1 MAQPDRLVEGAYV
14 LYLKAESAPPARHR
28 TRRPTWQLVEPSPA
42 AVRLAGD
49 LLIQALLH
57 ESAERS
63 E

>member
-1 MAQPDRLVEGAYV
+1 MARPDRLVEAAYV
-14 LYLKAESAPPARHR
+14 LYLKRESAPPARYR
-28 TRRPTWQLVEPSPA
+28 TRRPTRQLVEPSPA
-42 AVRLAGD
+42 AGRLAGD